1 MPGAATLH
9 TGRSLP
15 YRGRAVSNLLLR
27 RGPRSFRT
35 QLALSYAL
43 LGSLLAVSLAV
54 GLGFVLARG
63 ERQAASASLHLT
75 AGHAARL
82 LGDGL
87 SLRSREVQILAE
99 SPTLWEDGLDS
110 PRVAQA
116 LYRSQALNP
125 FSAWIGVADA
135 GGTVRT
141 ATGNLL
147 VGSSVRERPWYIAA
161 REGLHV
167 GDVHPAKLL
176 GKVLPPSG
184 DGGPQRFVDFAAPVR
199 RHGELIGVLAIH
211 GSWDW
216 TRATLESLMPEGR
229 ERRGVE
235 LFIFDRHGDMIY
247 PSKPLSGAAA
257 APLPGTASAATSM
270 RRPAARSS
278 VVTWQD
284 GAEYLTTSV
293 PLQATGPAGD
303 LQWTIV
309 ARQPVSEAHAAARAG
324 ALVNLGLGLA
334 AALLTSAVG
343 WRVSKRLTRPLAL
356 IARDARAVESSA
368 TPTEMPA
375 RGGSAEVAQLSVAL
389 NNMTRRLLASNA
401 ALEQRVAERTAQLED
416 ANRALRALADHD
428 PLTGLLN
435 RRGFSERL
443 AAAVASATRRQA
455 PLSVVTVD
463 ADHFKRV
470 NDQFGHDVGDQVLQ
484 AIAGVLSDR
493 LRTSDF
499 VARLGGEEFIVVLPD
514 TAADGAARAAAAL
527 VQAVRAAD
535 MPAVGHVTVSCGVA
549 ELHVGDES
557 VDAAL
562 RRADEALYLAKQ
574 GGRNRFHLAM
584 GPSGSTAGRP
594 ASV

>member
-1 MPGAATLH
+1 M
-9 TGRSLP
+9 
-15 YRGRAVSNLLLR
+15 SNLLLR
-27 RGPRSFRT
+27 QGPRSFRT

-54 GLGFVLARG
+54 GLGLVLARG
-63 ERQAASASLHLT
+63 ERRAASAALHVT

-82 LGDGL
+82 LGEGL

-135 GGTVRT
+135 NGTVRN

-147 VGSSVRERPWYIAA
+147 VGSSVGERPWYIAA
-161 REGLHV
+161 RKGVHV

-176 GKVLPPSG
+176 GKMLPPSG
-184 DGGPQRFVDFAAPVR
+184 DGGPQRFVDFAAPIR
-199 RHGELIGVLAIH
+199 RQGQLVGVLAIH

-216 TRATLESLMPEGR
+216 TRATLESLMPQAR

-235 LFIFDRHGDMIY
+235 LLIFDRDGEMIY
-247 PSKPLSGAAA
+247 PSMPLPAAA
-257 APLPGTASAATSM
+257 SGTAPAPLPAAASASAST

-293 PLQATGPAGD
+293 PLHATGPAGE

-309 ARQPVSEAHAAARAG
+309 ARQPVSEAHAAARTG
-324 ALVNLGLGLA
+324 ALVNLALGLA

-368 TPTEMPA
+368 TPTEMPE
-375 RGGSAEVAQLSVAL
+375 RSGSAEVAQLSVAL

-416 ANRALRALADHD
+416 ANQALRALADHD

-470 NDQFGHDVGDQVLQ
+470 NDDFGHDVGDQVLQ

-549 ELHVGDES
+549 EVRVGDES

-574 GGRNRFHLAM
+574 GGRNRFHLAAE
-584 GPSGSTAGRP
+584 PSGSTAGRP